1 MESFEELIKDIE
13 SQIDPVEAKERLKQ
27 KLRQKYNELTSED
40 RLREDLTNFITGKY
54 QHISTSLIFYQ
65 VEDKEIAKE
74 VAKLYLDL
82 FNESI
87 FD

>member
-27 KLRQKYNELTSED
+27 KLRQKYNQLTSED

-54 QHISTSLIFYQ
+54 QHISSSLIFYQ
-65 VEDKEIAKE
+65 AEDKKIAQE
-74 VAKLYLDL
+74 VAKLYIDL